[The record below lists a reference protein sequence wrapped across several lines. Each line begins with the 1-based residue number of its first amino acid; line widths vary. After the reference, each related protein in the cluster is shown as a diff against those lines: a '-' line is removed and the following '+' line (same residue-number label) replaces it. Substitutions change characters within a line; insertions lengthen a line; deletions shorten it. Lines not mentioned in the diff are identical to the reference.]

1 MTPCCTPYMRL
12 NVLNGP
18 NVVTTGLRTND
29 HDLNPPQSQP
39 LSQSLPDRD
48 KSHGLEPTRLIS
60 FGWDRV
66 LGFLFKIGYT
76 VEHPKILHNRLLFMF
91 FENRIQVKSSSKQR
105 GLR

>member
-12 NVLNGP
+12 NVLNGSS
-18 NVVTTGLRTND
+18 VVTTGLLSND

-39 LSQSLPDRD
+39 LSLSLPDRD

-60 FGWDRV
+60 SGRDRV
-66 LGFLFKIGYT
+66 LGFLSKIGYT
-76 VEHPKILHNRLLFMF
+76 VEHPKILLFSLLFML
-91 FENRIQVKSSSKQR
+91 FENRIQVKSSSEKR